1 MAKPKAK
8 TDRRDEALSRDRIVE
23 AAIELLDREGEAG
36 LTFRALATHLATG
49 PGAIYWHVANKGEL
63 LAAASD
69 AVVARA
75 LTDVRASTS
84 ARKSIRALSVR
95 VFEAVDAHPWVGTE
109 LSQNPW
115 PTAMLR
121 IFERL
126 GQQVEALG
134 VSGAARFTA
143 TMVLVS
149 YVVGESR
156 QNAANGLVARQQPE
170 RADLLE
176 SMATQWGA
184 LDAREYPFTRTVAAR
199 LREHDDRTEFLAGI
213 DLILAGLAASG
224 RP

>member
-1 MAKPKAK
+1 MGTAKAK
-8 TDRRDEALSRDRIVE
+8 TERREEALSRDRIVE

-49 PGAIYWHVANKGEL
+49 SGAIYWHVANKGEL

-75 LTDVRASTS
+75 LAAVRASAS
-84 ARKSIRALSVR
+84 PRKAIRGLAVC
-95 VFEAVDAHPWVGTE
+95 VFEAVDRHPWVGTQ

-115 PTAMLR
+115 PTSMLR

-134 VSGAARFTA
+134 ASGAARFTA

-156 QNAANGLVARQQPE
+156 QNAANGLVARQHPD

-176 SMATQWGA
+176 SVAAQWGA
-184 LDAREYPFTRTVAAR
+184 LDAQEYPFTRRVAER

-213 DLILAGLAASG
+213 DLILAGVTAAG
-224 RP
+224 